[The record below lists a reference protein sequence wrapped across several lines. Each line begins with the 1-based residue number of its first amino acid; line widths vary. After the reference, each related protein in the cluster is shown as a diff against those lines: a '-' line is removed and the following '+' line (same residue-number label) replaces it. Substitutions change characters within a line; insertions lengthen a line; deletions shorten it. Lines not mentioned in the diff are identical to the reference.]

1 VPSEAVTI
9 SSGSRRLSGNVF
21 LPTPAPDSAPGV
33 LFAHGYK
40 SSQASYRPRAEALV
54 DALGFVCLTFDFSG
68 HGASEG
74 NVEDLGL
81 DEHLAD
87 LVAAFDELAR
97 RDEVD
102 GSRIGVAGASYGAYL
117 AARLVTLRPV
127 KRLLLRAPAFHAEPG
142 PGGDVLA
149 GLQEFAG
156 EILVVESE
164 HDDVIPPSVIERYVA
179 SSPRAHRAKLA
190 GAAHGLAPEFEQPY
204 GEIVREWFR
213 EL

>member
-1 VPSEAVTI
+1 
-9 SSGSRRLSGNVF
+9 VF
-21 LPTPAPDSAPGV
+21 LHAPPPYCAPGV

-54 DALGFVCLTFDFSG
+54 DALGFVCLTFDFGG
-68 HGASEG
+68 HGVSEG
-74 NVEDLGL
+74 NIDDLGL
-81 DEHLAD
+81 NEHLTD
-87 LVAAFDELAR
+87 LVASFDELAR

-117 AARLVTLRPV
+117 AARLVTLRHV
-127 KRLLLRAPAFHAEPG
+127 KRLLLRAPALHSEPG

-149 GLQEFAG
+149 GLGEFAG
-156 EILVVESE
+156 EILVVQST
-164 HDDVIPPSVIERYVA
+164 HDEVIPPSVIERYLA
-179 SSPRAHRAKLA
+179 SSSRAHCAKLV
-190 GAAHGLAPEFEQPY
+190 GAKHGLTPEFEQPY